1 MFLAIISLITG
12 LAISA
17 VAIYYSVIGLTAIF
31 AAAAI
36 PIMVMGVTLEIAKL
50 VATVWLKQNWDLAP
64 RLMKLYLV
72 SAVMILM
79 FITSMGIFGFLSK
92 AHLDQSMVSGDVVD
106 KVAIIDAK
114 IQTQKD
120 NMEASRKALKQMD
133 ESVDQVMSRS
143 NDEKGADKAVQLRR
157 SQAKERQRLQQ
168 EISTAQTDVSKLQN
182 ERAPIA
188 KELRKVEAEVG
199 PIKYIASFVYGS
211 AEQSILEK
219 AVTWLIIVIVIVF
232 DPLAVILLLASQYSF
247 AFAKREK
254 LGINIEEDAPSIVQ
268 QRTKFSDYVAN
279 KITSTKS
286 SIYNFF
292 AKIKGAVVNPVNK
305 ESTLD
310 PKGVED
316 TINKE
321 TITDFEGI
329 KDENGNWVQTGPGFI
344 VQELTDVVPEAVF
357 DIPTPE
363 QQKSMLEE
371 FVEAVKSAENVAPVL
386 SPIQGFD
393 VPKVSETHDANIKSL
408 QLTQPP
414 VMAKVLPVDPD
425 EIPVDDLDA
434 WNKMIEAAEAEVI
447 KSQVEE
453 PKLKI
458 IPELQQAISN
468 RDKNKLSD
476 VIEPLL
482 QYGNL
487 TPEHREEVR
496 KQLLT
501 IQKDMYIQN
510 EEQVESNL
518 WQETRKQVEEEN
530 KEHISQIDYQEKVK
544 DAIVKRLVKN
554 LEDGLITIEE
564 MTAEEAEAVEQYLQR
579 ELNDRQNNPNQST

>member
-1 MFLAIISLITG
+1 MFLAIISLLTG
-12 LAISA
+12 LSISA
-17 VAIYYSVIGLTAIF
+17 VAIYYSVVGLTAIF

-36 PIMVMGVTLEIAKL
+36 PIMVMGVTLEVAKL
-50 VATVWLKQNWDLAP
+50 VATVWLKQNWVIAP

-143 NDEKGADKAVQLRR
+143 KDEKGADKAVQLRR

-168 EISTAQTDVSKLQN
+168 EISTAQADVSKLQN

-199 PIKYIASFVYGS
+199 PIKYIASFIYGS

-219 AVTWLIIVIVIVF
+219 AVTWLIIVIVVVF

-247 AFAKREK
+247 ALAKRK
-254 LGINIEEDAPSIVQ
+254 RLGEDIEEIPQSVVPK
-268 QRTKFSDYVAN
+268 RTKFSDKIASS
-279 KITSTKS
+279 ITSTKEG
-286 SIYNFF
+286 IYNFF
-292 AKIKGAVVNPVNK
+292 AKLKGAVVTPVNK
-305 ESTLD
+305 ESPLE
-310 PKGVED
+310 PKGVEVSV
-316 TINKE
+316 NQEVVK
-321 TITDFEGI
+321 DFEGI

-344 VQELTDVVPEAVF
+344 VQELADVIPEAVL
-357 DIPTPE
+357 TPE

-371 FVEAVKSAENVAPVL
+371 FVEAVKSAENVVPVPA
-386 SPIQGFD
+386 PIQGFD
-393 VPKVSETHDANIKSL
+393 VPKVSETHDADIKSL
-408 QLTQPP
+408 QLSQPP
-414 VMAKVLPVDPD
+414 LTTKAKTVDPD

-458 IPELQQAISN
+458 IPELRQTISE
-468 RDKNKLSD
+468 RDKSKFSN

-482 QYGNL
+482 QFGNL

-496 KQLLT
+496 QQLLD
-501 IQKDMYIQN
+501 IQKDMYVQN
-510 EEQVESNL
+510 EEQTESNL

-544 DAIVKRLVKN
+544 YAIVKRLVKN

-564 MTAEEAEAVEQYLQR
+564 MTADEAVAVEQYLQR
-579 ELNDRQNNPNQST
+579 ELNDGQNNPNQST

>member
-1 MFLAIISLITG
+1 MFLAIISLLTG

-36 PIMVMGVTLEIAKL
+36 PIIVMGVTLEIAKL
-50 VATVWLKQNWDLAP
+50 VATVWLKQNWEFAP

-72 SAVMILM
+72 SAVIILM

-120 NMEASRKALKQMD
+120 NMDAARKALKQMD

-211 AEQSILEK
+211 AEQSLLEK

-247 AFAKREK
+247 AFAKRK
-254 LGINIEEDAPSIVQ
+254 KMGINIAEDAPSTV
-268 QRTKFSDYVAN
+268 QRTKFSDHIAN
-279 KITSTKS
+279 KITSTKEG
-286 SIYNFF
+286 IYNFF
-292 AKIKGAVVNPVNK
+292 AKIKRAVVNPVTK
-305 ESTLD
+305 ESALE
-310 PKGVED
+310 PKGLED
-316 TINKE
+316 SINNK
-321 TITDFEGI
+321 TITDFEGV
-329 KDENGNWVQTGPGFI
+329 KDENGNWIQTGPGFI
-344 VQELTDVVPEAVF
+344 VQEVCEVAPEAVL
-357 DIPTPE
+357 TPE

-371 FVEAVKSAENVAPVL
+371 FVEAVKSAENVVPVPA
-386 SPIQGFD
+386 PIQGFD
-393 VPKVSETHDANIKSL
+393 VPRVSETHDADIKSL
-408 QLTQPP
+408 QLSQPP
-414 VMAKVLPVDPD
+414 VIEKSKPVDPD

-458 IPELQQAISN
+458 IPELRQAISE
-468 RDKNKLSD
+468 RDKNKFSD

-496 KQLLT
+496 KQLLD

-564 MTAEEAEAVEQYLQR
+564 MTAEEAEAVEKYLQR
-579 ELNDRQNNPNQST
+579 ELNDRQDNTNQST

>member
-1 MFLAIISLITG
+1 MFLAIISLLTG

-17 VAIYYSVIGLTAIF
+17 VAIYYSVVGLTAIF

-36 PIMVMGVTLEIAKL
+36 PIIVMGVTLEIAKL
-50 VATVWLKQNWDLAP
+50 VATVWLKQNWEIAP

-72 SAVMILM
+72 SAVIILM

-106 KVAIIDAK
+106 RVAIIDAK

-120 NMEASRKALKQMD
+120 NMDAARKALKQMD

-219 AVTWLIIVIVIVF
+219 AVTWLIIVIVVVF

-247 AFAKREK
+247 AFAKRK
-254 LGINIEEDAPSIVQ
+254 KMGINIEEDAPSTV
-268 QRTKFSDYVAN
+268 QRTKFSDHIAN
-279 KITSTKS
+279 KITSTKEG
-286 SIYNFF
+286 IYNFF
-292 AKIKGAVVNPVNK
+292 AKIKGAVVNPVTK
-305 ESTLD
+305 ESTLE
-310 PKGVED
+310 PKGLED
-316 TINKE
+316 AINKQ
-321 TITDFEGI
+321 TVTDFEGV
-329 KDENGNWVQTGPGFI
+329 KDENGNWIQTGPGFI
-344 VQELTDVVPEAVF
+344 VQEVAEVVPEAVL
-357 DIPTPE
+357 TPE

-371 FVEAVKSAENVAPVL
+371 FVEAVKSAENVVPVPA
-386 SPIQGFD
+386 PIQGFD
-393 VPKVSETHDANIKSL
+393 VPRVSETHDADIKSL
-408 QLTQPP
+408 QLSQPP
-414 VMAKVLPVDPD
+414 VTEKPKPVDPD

-458 IPELQQAISN
+458 IPELRQAISE
-468 RDKNKLSD
+468 RDKNKFSD

-496 KQLLT
+496 KQLLD

-564 MTAEEAEAVEQYLQR
+564 MTAEEAEAVETYLQR
-579 ELNDRQNNPNQST
+579 ELNDRQDNTNQST

>member
-17 VAIYYSVIGLTAIF
+17 VAIYYSVVGLTAVF
-31 AAAAI
+31 AAAAF
-36 PIMVMGVTLEIAKL
+36 PIMVMGVTLEVAKL
-50 VATVWLKQNWDLAP
+50 VATVWLKQHWSIAP
-64 RLMKLYLV
+64 KLMKLYLIV
-72 SAVMILM
+72 AVIILM

-92 AHLDQSMVSGDVVD
+92 AHLDQNMVSGDVVD

-114 IQTQKD
+114 VQSQKD
-120 NMEASRKALKQMD
+120 NMDAARKALKQMD

-168 EISTAQTDVSKLQN
+168 EISTAQTEVSKLQN

-211 AEQSILEK
+211 AEQDILEK
-219 AVTWLIIVIVIVF
+219 AVTWLIIIIVVVF

-247 AFAKREK
+247 AYAKRK
-254 LGINIEEDAPSIVQ
+254 TLGVNIEEDAPSVVQ
-268 QRTKFSDYVAN
+268 QRTKFSDHVAN
-279 KITSTKS
+279 KITATKH

-292 AKIKGAVVNPVNK
+292 AKIKGAVVNPINK
-305 ESTLD
+305 ESTLES
-310 PKGVED
+310 KVLED

-344 VQELTDVVPEAVF
+344 VQELADVVPEAVF

-408 QLTQPP
+408 QLTQPTTTT
-414 VMAKVLPVDPD
+414 KVKTVDPD

-487 TPEHREEVR
+487 TPEHRDEVR

-564 MTAEEAEAVEQYLQR
+564 MTVEEAEAVEQYLQR

>member
-17 VAIYYSVIGLTAIF
+17 VAIYYSVVGLTAIF

-106 KVAIIDAK
+106 KVAMIDAK

-168 EISTAQTDVSKLQN
+168 EISTAQADVSKLQN

-199 PIKYIASFVYGS
+199 PIKYIASFIYGS

-219 AVTWLIIVIVIVF
+219 AVTWLIIVIVVVF

-247 AFAKREK
+247 AFAKRK
-254 LGINIEEDAPSIVQ
+254 KMGINIEEDAPSIIQ
-268 QRTKFSDYVAN
+268 QRTKFSDYIAS
-279 KITSTKS
+279 KITSTKN
-286 SIYNFF
+286 SIHNFF
-292 AKIKGAVVNPVNK
+292 AKIKGAVVTPVNK

-310 PKGVED
+310 TKGVENS
-316 TINKE
+316 INQKVVE
-321 TITDFEGI
+321 DFEGI

-344 VQELTDVVPEAVF
+344 VQELSEVVPEAVF

-363 QQKSMLEE
+363 QQKTMLEE
-371 FVEAVKSAENVAPVL
+371 FVQAVKSVENVVPVPA
-386 SPIQGFD
+386 PIQGFD
-393 VPKVSETHDANIKSL
+393 VPKVSETHDADIKSL
-408 QLTQPP
+408 QLTQPT
-414 VMAKVLPVDPD
+414 VIEKSKLVDPD
-425 EIPVDDLDA
+425 KIPVDELDA

-453 PKLKI
+453 PRLKI
-458 IPELQQAISN
+458 IPELQKTIDERSGSE
-468 RDKNKLSD
+468 DL
-476 VIEPLL
+476 
-482 QYGNL
+482 
-487 TPEHREEVR
+487 PEYR
-496 KQLLT
+496 KQE
-501 IQKDMYIQN
+501 IQSLYSKTDRLQQELDDLRKKQTYVQN

-554 LEDGLITIEE
+554 IEDGLITIEE

-579 ELNDRQNNPNQST
+579 EINDRQNNPNQST

>member
-17 VAIYYSVIGLTAIF
+17 VAIYYSVVGLTAVF
-31 AAAAI
+31 AAAAF
-36 PIMVMGVTLEIAKL
+36 PIMVMGVTLEVAKL
-50 VATVWLKQNWDLAP
+50 VATVWLKQNWSIAP
-64 RLMKLYLV
+64 KLMKLYLIV
-72 SAVMILM
+72 AVIILM

-92 AHLDQSMVSGDVVD
+92 AHLDQNMVSGDVVD

-114 IQTQKD
+114 VQTQKD
-120 NMEASRKALKQMD
+120 NIDAARKALKQMD

-168 EISTAQTDVSKLQN
+168 EISTAQTEVSKLQN

-211 AEQSILEK
+211 AEQDILEK
-219 AVTWLIIVIVIVF
+219 AVTWLIIIIVIVF

-247 AFAKREK
+247 AFAKKKK
-254 LGINIEEDAPSIVQ
+254 LGINIEEDAPSVV
-268 QRTKFSDYVAN
+268 QRTKFSDHIAN
-279 KITSTKS
+279 KITSTKEG
-286 SIYNFF
+286 IYSLF
-292 AKIKGAVVNPVNK
+292 AKIKGAVGNPFNK
-305 ESTLD
+305 ESTLE
-310 PKGVED
+310 PKGLED
-316 TINKE
+316 AINKE
-321 TITDFEGI
+321 PITDFEGV
-329 KDENGNWVQTGPGFI
+329 KDENGNWIQTGPGFI
-344 VQELTDVVPEAVF
+344 VQELAEVIPETVL
-357 DIPTPE
+357 TPE
-363 QQKSMLEE
+363 QQKSMLQE
-371 FVEAVKSAENVAPVL
+371 FVEAVKSAENVVPVPA
-386 SPIQGFD
+386 PIQGFD
-393 VPKVSETHDANIKSL
+393 VPKVSETHDADIKSL
-408 QLTQPP
+408 QLTPP
-414 VMAKVLPVDPD
+414 SVTTKVKSVDPD

-458 IPELQQAISN
+458 IPELRQTISD

-496 KQLLT
+496 KQLLD

-554 LEDGLITIEE
+554 IEDGLITIEE
-564 MTAEEAEAVEQYLQR
+564 MTAEDAEAVEQYLQR
-579 ELNDRQNNPNQST
+579 EINDGQNNPNQST